1 MTRYQP
7 LLLWNGNFC
16 EASPYPF
23 KNRIDLVNCAHRI
36 KEKWSQ
42 NVSIFYLEWD
52 DERPDEVPLV
62 RRFSNKE
69 LLEGVE

>member
-7 LLLWNGNFC
+7 LFLWNYNLY
-16 EASPYPF
+16 EAPPYP
-23 KNRIDLVNCAHRI
+23 RIDRKDLVRFVHQVKKKFPNI
-36 KEKWSQ
+36 TM
-42 NVSIFYLEWD
+42 FYLEWD

-69 LLEGVE
+69 LLGGEE